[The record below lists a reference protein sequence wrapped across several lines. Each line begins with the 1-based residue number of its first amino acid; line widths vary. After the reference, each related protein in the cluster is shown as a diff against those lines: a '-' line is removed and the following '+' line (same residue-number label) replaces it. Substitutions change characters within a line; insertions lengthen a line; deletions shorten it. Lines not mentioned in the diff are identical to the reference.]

1 VIPEYESRF
10 IAQSA
15 DGVNIISR
23 FMRAP
28 VPVQSWFQGGR
39 SSGGL
44 CHPFGLC
51 YNNIQVPLTRFAL
64 EALSQRASSLLKTL
78 VEMHIREGQPVA
90 SKNLQGESGLSVS
103 SATVRN
109 IMAELEDLG
118 YLSSPHTS
126 SGRIPTAQG
135 YRFFVD
141 SLLQVGP
148 VGQGAMSA
156 LNAGLDPNR
165 SASELVQSASNLLA
179 QITYQTGIVTVPKPA
194 SSQLRQIEFLP
205 LSGDR
210 VLVIMVIN
218 EREVQNRIIQVQRA
232 MTEAQLKTAADL
244 INQRYAGRDLS
255 QVKHQIVREM
265 AEARSRIDAYL
276 EAALELA
283 SAAIDNP
290 DTADGVVVAG
300 EVSLLNQAS
309 PEDMQKLRELFD
321 AFERK
326 RDLLELMERCS
337 RADGIQIFIG
347 EEAGFDVFGDFSVIT
362 APYAQGAQSLGV
374 LGVIGPT
381 RMAYERVIP
390 IVDVTARMLTA
401 ALSR

>member
-1 VIPEYESRF
+1 
-10 IAQSA
+10 
-15 DGVNIISR
+15 
-23 FMRAP
+23 
-28 VPVQSWFQGGR
+28 
-39 SSGGL
+39 
-44 CHPFGLC
+44 
-51 YNNIQVPLTRFAL
+51 
-64 EALSQRASSLLKTL
+64 
-78 VEMHIREGQPVA
+78 MHIREGQPVA

-103 SATVRN
+103 AATVRN
-109 IMAELEDLG
+109 IMAELEERG
-118 YLSSPHTS
+118 YLVSPHTS
-126 SGRIPTAQG
+126 AGRIPTAQG

-148 VGQGAMSA
+148 VEEGAVSV
-156 LNAGLDPNR
+156 LQSGLDPNR
-165 SASELVQSASNLLA
+165 SAGELVQSASNLLA

-194 SSQLRQIEFLP
+194 SAQLRQIEFLP

-210 VLVIMVIN
+210 VLVILVIN
-218 EREVQNRIIQVQRA
+218 EREVQNRIIQVKRP
-232 MTEAQLKTAADL
+232 MTEEQLKAAADL
-244 INQRYAGRDLS
+244 INMRYAGSDLS
-255 QVKHQIVREM
+255 QVKSRIVREM

-283 SAAIDNP
+283 SAAIDTE
-290 DTADGVVVAG
+290 DKSDKVVLAG
-300 EVSLLNQAS
+300 EGSLLNQAT
-309 PEDMQKLRELFD
+309 PEDMHKLRELFD

-326 RDLLELMERCS
+326 RDLLELLERCS

-362 APYAQGAQSLGV
+362 APYAQGSQSLGV

-390 IVDVTARMLTA
+390 IVDVTARMLSA

>member
-1 VIPEYESRF
+1 
-10 IAQSA
+10 
-15 DGVNIISR
+15 
-23 FMRAP
+23 
-28 VPVQSWFQGGR
+28 
-39 SSGGL
+39 
-44 CHPFGLC
+44 
-51 YNNIQVPLTRFAL
+51 L
-64 EALSQRASSLLKTL
+64 EALSSRASSLLKTL

-90 SKNLQGESGLSVS
+90 SKSLQCESGLSVS

-126 SGRIPTAQG
+126 SGRVPTAQG

-148 VGQGAMSA
+148 VEQGAMSA

-165 SASELVQSASNLLA
+165 SAGELVQSASNLLA
-179 QITYQTGIVTVPKPA
+179 QITYQTGIVTVPKPP

-218 EREVQNRIIQVQRA
+218 EREVQNRIIQVQRT
-232 MTEAQLKTAADL
+232 MTEAQLKAAADL
-244 INQRYAGRDLS
+244 INLRYAGRDLA
-255 QVKHQIVREM
+255 QVKSQIVREM

-283 SAAIDNP
+283 SAAIENADAA
-290 DTADGVVVAG
+290 DGVDGVVVAG
-300 EVSLLNQAS
+300 EASLLNQAS

-390 IVDVTARMLTA
+390 IVDVTARMLSA

>member
-1 VIPEYESRF
+1 V
-10 IAQSA
+10 
-15 DGVNIISR
+15 
-23 FMRAP
+23 
-28 VPVQSWFQGGR
+28 
-39 SSGGL
+39 
-44 CHPFGLC
+44 
-51 YNNIQVPLTRFAL
+51 
-64 EALSQRASSLLKTL
+64 EALSPRASSLLKTL
-78 VEMHIREGQPVA
+78 VEMHIREGQPIA

-103 SATVRN
+103 PATVRN

-118 YLSSPHTS
+118 YLASPHTS
-126 SGRIPTAQG
+126 AGRIPTAQG

-148 VGQGAMSA
+148 VEQGAVSA
-156 LNAGLDPNR
+156 LNAALDPNR
-165 SASELVQSASNLLA
+165 STSELVQSASNLLA

-210 VLVIMVIN
+210 VLVILVIN
-218 EREVQNRIIQVQRA
+218 EREVQNRIIQMQRP
-232 MTEAQLKTAADL
+232 MNEEQLKAAADI
-244 INQRYAGRDLS
+244 INQRYAGADLS
-255 QVKHQIVREM
+255 QVKTQIVREM

-283 SAAIDNP
+283 SVAIDTQEQSENVMV
-290 DTADGVVVAG
+290 TG
-300 EVSLLNQAS
+300 EASLLNQAS

-326 RDLLELMERCS
+326 RDLLELLERCS

-362 APYAQGAQSLGV
+362 APYAQGSQSLGV

-390 IVDVTARMLTA
+390 IVDVTARMLSA

>member
-1 VIPEYESRF
+1 
-10 IAQSA
+10 
-15 DGVNIISR
+15 
-23 FMRAP
+23 M
-28 VPVQSWFQGGR
+28 
-39 SSGGL
+39 
-44 CHPFGLC
+44 
-51 YNNIQVPLTRFAL
+51 
-64 EALSQRASSLLKTL
+64 EALSPRASSLLKTL
-78 VEMHIREGQPVA
+78 VEMHIREGQPIA

-103 SATVRN
+103 PATVRN
-109 IMAELEDLG
+109 IMAELEDFG
-118 YLSSPHTS
+118 YLASPHTS
-126 SGRIPTAQG
+126 AGRIPTAQG

-148 VGQGAMSA
+148 VEQGAVSA
-156 LNAGLDPNR
+156 LTAGLDPNR

-210 VLVIMVIN
+210 VLVILVIN
-218 EREVQNRIIQVQRA
+218 EREVQNRIIQMQRP
-232 MTEAQLKTAADL
+232 MNEEHLKAAADL
-244 INQRYAGRDLS
+244 INQRYAGADLS
-255 QVKHQIVREM
+255 QVKTRIVREM
-265 AEARSRIDAYL
+265 AEARSRIDAYM

-283 SAAIDNP
+283 SAAIDTQEQSENVMV
-290 DTADGVVVAG
+290 TG
-300 EVSLLNQAS
+300 EASLLNQAS

-326 RDLLELMERCS
+326 RDLLELLDRCS

-362 APYAQGAQSLGV
+362 APYAQGSQSLGV

-390 IVDVTARMLTA
+390 IVDVTARMLSA

>member
-1 VIPEYESRF
+1 
-10 IAQSA
+10 
-15 DGVNIISR
+15 
-23 FMRAP
+23 M
-28 VPVQSWFQGGR
+28 
-39 SSGGL
+39 
-44 CHPFGLC
+44 
-51 YNNIQVPLTRFAL
+51 
-64 EALSQRASSLLKTL
+64 EALSPRASSLLKTL
-78 VEMHIREGQPVA
+78 VEMHIREGQPIA

-103 SATVRN
+103 PATVRN

-118 YLSSPHTS
+118 YLASPHTS
-126 SGRIPTAQG
+126 AGRIPTAQG

-148 VGQGAMSA
+148 VEQGAVSA
-156 LNAGLDPNR
+156 LNAALDPNR
-165 SASELVQSASNLLA
+165 STSELVQSASNLLA

-210 VLVIMVIN
+210 VLVILVIN
-218 EREVQNRIIQVQRA
+218 EREVQNRIIQMQRP
-232 MTEAQLKTAADL
+232 MNEEQLKAAADL
-244 INQRYAGRDLS
+244 INQRYAGVDLS
-255 QVKHQIVREM
+255 QVKTQIVREM

-283 SAAIDNP
+283 SAAIDTQEQSENVMV
-290 DTADGVVVAG
+290 TG
-300 EVSLLNQAS
+300 EASLLNQAS

-326 RDLLELMERCS
+326 RDLLELLERCS

-362 APYAQGAQSLGV
+362 APYAQGSQSLGV

-390 IVDVTARMLTA
+390 IVDVTARMLSA

>member
-1 VIPEYESRF
+1 
-10 IAQSA
+10 
-15 DGVNIISR
+15 
-23 FMRAP
+23 
-28 VPVQSWFQGGR
+28 
-39 SSGGL
+39 
-44 CHPFGLC
+44 
-51 YNNIQVPLTRFAL
+51 L
-64 EALSQRASSLLKTL
+64 EALSPRASSLLKTL
-78 VEMHIREGQPVA
+78 IEMHIREGQPIA

-103 SATVRN
+103 PATVRN
-109 IMAELEDLG
+109 IMAELEDFG
-118 YLSSPHTS
+118 YLASPHTS
-126 SGRIPTAQG
+126 AGRIPTAQG

-148 VGQGAMSA
+148 VEQGAVSA
-156 LNAGLDPNR
+156 LTAGLDPNR

-210 VLVIMVIN
+210 VLVILVIN
-218 EREVQNRIIQVQRA
+218 EREVQNRIIQMQRP
-232 MTEAQLKTAADL
+232 MNEEHLKAAADL
-244 INQRYAGRDLS
+244 INQRYAGADLS
-255 QVKHQIVREM
+255 QVKTRIVREM
-265 AEARSRIDAYL
+265 AEARSRIDAYM

-283 SAAIDNP
+283 SAAIDTQEQSENVMV
-290 DTADGVVVAG
+290 TG
-300 EVSLLNQAS
+300 EASLLNQAS

-326 RDLLELMERCS
+326 RDLLELLDRCS

-362 APYAQGAQSLGV
+362 APYAQGSQSLGV

-390 IVDVTARMLTA
+390 IVDVTARMLSA

>member
-1 VIPEYESRF
+1 
-10 IAQSA
+10 
-15 DGVNIISR
+15 
-23 FMRAP
+23 
-28 VPVQSWFQGGR
+28 
-39 SSGGL
+39 
-44 CHPFGLC
+44 
-51 YNNIQVPLTRFAL
+51 
-64 EALSQRASSLLKTL
+64 
-78 VEMHIREGQPVA
+78 MHIREGQPIA

-103 SATVRN
+103 PATVRN

-118 YLSSPHTS
+118 YLASPHTS
-126 SGRIPTAQG
+126 AGRIPTAQG

-148 VGQGAMSA
+148 VEQGAVSA
-156 LNAGLDPNR
+156 LNAALDPNR
-165 SASELVQSASNLLA
+165 STSELVQSASNLLA

-205 LSGDR
+205 LSGGR
-210 VLVIMVIN
+210 VLVILVIN
-218 EREVQNRIIQVQRA
+218 EREVQNRIIQMQRP
-232 MTEAQLKTAADL
+232 MSEEQLKAAADL
-244 INQRYAGRDLS
+244 INQRYAGADLS
-255 QVKHQIVREM
+255 QVKTQIVREM

-283 SAAIDNP
+283 SAAIDTQEQSENVMV
-290 DTADGVVVAG
+290 TG
-300 EVSLLNQAS
+300 EASLLNQAS

-326 RDLLELMERCS
+326 RDLLELLERCS

-362 APYAQGAQSLGV
+362 APYAQGSQSLGV

-390 IVDVTARMLTA
+390 IVDVTARMLSA

>member
-1 VIPEYESRF
+1 
-10 IAQSA
+10 
-15 DGVNIISR
+15 
-23 FMRAP
+23 M
-28 VPVQSWFQGGR
+28 PVQSWFQGGR
-39 SSGGL
+39 GSGGL
-44 CHPFGLC
+44 CHPFELC

>member
-1 VIPEYESRF
+1 
-10 IAQSA
+10 
-15 DGVNIISR
+15 
-23 FMRAP
+23 

-90 SKNLQGESGLSVS
+90 SKNLQGESGLSES

-390 IVDVTARMLTA
+390 IVDVTARMLSA